1 MKQIYKYLYFLI
13 FTIIFSACSD
23 NIKNDEKNVVNLIS
37 KEQKNVNPS
46 AIIFNNDAMAIY
58 SKNMFNP
65 LPKVRLEFEKA
76 LEMMDKAIELDG
88 DYILFYANKAT
99 ILIKLERY
107 NEAIESLGKISNID
121 SNYVESISL
130 QGFIYEKLGENDN
143 AYKKY
148 QEAIDVY
155 NYQLTQNPKNIE
167 IKVNKIFIKMFL
179 EGKEFA
185 QLDIDS
191 LSNAHPEN
199 ESIDFMKE
207 TIKYFDRKNYIQN
220 L

>member
-185 QLDIDS
+185 QLVIDS